1 MRVGQ
6 GFDAHRFEKGRK
18 LILGGE
24 EIEHPVGLLGHSD
37 ADVLT
42 HALIDA
48 LLGAAGLG
56 DIGMHFP
63 DTDPAYRDASS
74 IRMLKTVADD
84 IRALGFQVS
93 NVDVTVFAQS
103 PRISAVQGR
112 HCREFGPS
120 HEYRAGAHQRESH
133 HHRRHGIYWAIRRH
147 GRGRG
152 SSFGEWMSRE
162 GRERGREAKNAGEP
176 AFCKKVF
183 AHG

>member
-24 EIEHPVGLLGHSD
+24 EIEHPMGLLGHSD

-74 IRMLKTVADD
+74 IGMLKTVADD
-84 IRALGFQVS
+84 IRALGFQVA

-103 PRISAVQGR
+103 PRIAPFRAAIVGNLAEAMNIEPERISVKATTTEGMGFIGRSEGMAAAAVVLVENR
-112 HCREFGPS
+112 
-120 HEYRAGAHQRESH
+120 
-133 HHRRHGIYWAIRRH
+133 
-147 GRGRG
+147 
-152 SSFGEWMSRE
+152 
-162 GRERGREAKNAGEP
+162 
-176 AFCKKVF
+176 
-183 AHG
+183 

>member
-1 MRVGQ
+1 MFREDREKILRVGQ

-63 DTDPAYRDASS
+63 DADPAYRDASS
-74 IRMLKTVADD
+74 IGMLKTVADD
-84 IRALGFQVS
+84 IRALGFQVA
-93 NVDVTVFAQS
+93 NVDITVFAES
-103 PRISAVQGR
+103 PRIAPFRAAIVGNLAEAMNIEPERISVKATTTEGMGFVGRSEGMAAAAVVLLENG
-112 HCREFGPS
+112 
-120 HEYRAGAHQRESH
+120 
-133 HHRRHGIYWAIRRH
+133 
-147 GRGRG
+147 
-152 SSFGEWMSRE
+152 
-162 GRERGREAKNAGEP
+162 
-176 AFCKKVF
+176 
-183 AHG
+183 

>member
-1 MRVGQ
+1 LRVGQ

-74 IRMLKTVADD
+74 IKMLKTFSDD
-84 IRALGFQVS
+84 IRALGFQVA
-93 NVDVTVFAQS
+93 NVDITVFAES
-103 PRISAVQGR
+103 PRIARYRAAIVGNLADAMNIGPERISVKATTTEGMGFTGRSEGMAASAVVLLENG
-112 HCREFGPS
+112 
-120 HEYRAGAHQRESH
+120 
-133 HHRRHGIYWAIRRH
+133 
-147 GRGRG
+147 
-152 SSFGEWMSRE
+152 
-162 GRERGREAKNAGEP
+162 
-176 AFCKKVF
+176 
-183 AHG
+183 

>member
-1 MRVGQ
+1 LRVGQ

-63 DTDPAYRDASS
+63 DTDPIYRDASS
-74 IRMLKTVADD
+74 IEMLKTVADD
-84 IRALGFQVS
+84 IRALGFQVA
-93 NVDVTVFAQS
+93 NVDGTVFAQS
-103 PRISAVQGR
+103 PRIAPFRAAIVGNLAEAMNIEPERISVKATTTEGMGFTGRSEGMAAAAVVLLENR
-112 HCREFGPS
+112 
-120 HEYRAGAHQRESH
+120 
-133 HHRRHGIYWAIRRH
+133 
-147 GRGRG
+147 
-152 SSFGEWMSRE
+152 
-162 GRERGREAKNAGEP
+162 
-176 AFCKKVF
+176 
-183 AHG
+183 

>member
-63 DTDPAYRDASS
+63 DTDPAYRGASS
-74 IRMLKTVADD
+74 IEMLKTVADD
-84 IRALGFQVS
+84 IRALGFQVA
-93 NVDVTVFAQS
+93 NVDITVFAES
-103 PRISAVQGR
+103 PRIAPFRAAIVGNLAEAMNIGPERISVKATTTEGMGFTGRSEGMAASAVVLLENG
-112 HCREFGPS
+112 
-120 HEYRAGAHQRESH
+120 
-133 HHRRHGIYWAIRRH
+133 
-147 GRGRG
+147 
-152 SSFGEWMSRE
+152 
-162 GRERGREAKNAGEP
+162 
-176 AFCKKVF
+176 
-183 AHG
+183 

>member
-6 GFDAHRFEKGRK
+6 GFDAHKFEKGRK

-74 IRMLKTVADD
+74 IEMLKTIVDD
-84 IRALGFQVS
+84 VRALGFRVA
-93 NVDVTVFAQS
+93 NVDITLFAQT
-103 PRISAVQGR
+103 PRIARFRAAIVGNLAEAMNIEPERISVKATTTEGMGFIGRSEGMAAAAVVLLENR
-112 HCREFGPS
+112 
-120 HEYRAGAHQRESH
+120 
-133 HHRRHGIYWAIRRH
+133 
-147 GRGRG
+147 
-152 SSFGEWMSRE
+152 
-162 GRERGREAKNAGEP
+162 
-176 AFCKKVF
+176 
-183 AHG
+183 

>member
-1 MRVGQ
+1 LFRKDREKILRVGQ

-63 DTDPAYRDASS
+63 DADPAYRDASS

-84 IRALGFQVS
+84 IRALGFRVS

-103 PRISAVQGR
+103 PRIAPFRAAIVGNLAQAMNIEPERISVKATTTEGMGFVGRSEGMAAAAVVLLENG
-112 HCREFGPS
+112 
-120 HEYRAGAHQRESH
+120 
-133 HHRRHGIYWAIRRH
+133 
-147 GRGRG
+147 
-152 SSFGEWMSRE
+152 
-162 GRERGREAKNAGEP
+162 
-176 AFCKKVF
+176 
-183 AHG
+183 

>member
-6 GFDAHRFEKGRK
+6 GFDAHKFEKGRK

-24 EIEHPVGLLGHSD
+24 EVEHPVGLVGHSD

-74 IRMLKTVADD
+74 IGMLKTVADD
-84 IRALGFQVS
+84 IRALGYQVA
-93 NVDVTVFAQS
+93 NVDITIFAQS
-103 PRISAVQGR
+103 PRIAPFRAAIVGNLAEAMNMQPERISVKATTTEGMGFIGRSEGMAAAAVVLLENQ
-112 HCREFGPS
+112 
-120 HEYRAGAHQRESH
+120 
-133 HHRRHGIYWAIRRH
+133 
-147 GRGRG
+147 
-152 SSFGEWMSRE
+152 
-162 GRERGREAKNAGEP
+162 
-176 AFCKKVF
+176 
-183 AHG
+183 